1 MLAVLT
7 RSQPDYWGWGGPGAM
22 ICLLVGMDGKP
33 DATIPRDSYP
43 QNKLANW
50 LDFGK
55 DKSGNSP
62 WPYGQSAVA
71 WDGRQFVAVWQRQHI
86 TKTVSLTNSDI
97 MVSRVDGWKPLDTDG
112 VPVAAT
118 ELEEKNPALASDG
131 AGKLLCVY
139 EKHHKDGKVAIVV
152 CVLQSR

>member
-1 MLAVLT
+1 LDT
-7 RSQPDYWGWGGPGAM
+7 
-22 ICLLVGMDGKP
+22 
-33 DATIPRDSYP
+33 TIPREDYP
-43 QNKLANW
+43 QSKLANW

-55 DKSGNSP
+55 DKRENSP

-97 MVSRVDGWKPLDTDG
+97 LISRVDGWKPLDTDG
-112 VPVAAT
+112 VPVAVT

-131 AGKLLCVY
+131 AGSLLCVY
-139 EKHHKDGKVAIVV
+139 EKHDKSGKVAIVAR
-152 CVLQSR
+152 VLQSW